1 MTMVASTAEGSKR
14 RVAAPILVV
23 DDEPDILDVVVM
35 MLEVEGYE
43 TKTARD
49 GTEALTAIERE
60 RPSLVLLDMRMPR
73 MDGWEFARTLAERG
87 LDIPVVVM
95 TAARDARRW
104 ADEIDADAYLGKPFQ
119 MDALIRTIRRV
130 LERDG

>member
-43 TKTARD
+43 TETARD